1 MKTRAISL
9 LVIFLILSSIILS
22 KEQSQ
27 KTGWKGKIEVED
39 GVKVIKNPGE
49 PLYGEITFELEEDL
63 SIGNEGDENYVF
75 YNLSGIAVD
84 SEENIFVLDRGNF
97 RIQKFDKN
105 GSYLHTIGRR
115 GQGPGEFEQPM
126 SLFIDVKD
134 RIYVYDSFRRYLHVF
149 ENDGKFKETIR
160 LTRSLSFGLGIS
172 EKGNILSQISV
183 YSPEE
188 STIDVVL
195 MDAKGKVIKR
205 IVSYP
210 FETPPMIKKRI
221 LGNQYSHRLHFYP
234 ALDGSGVYG
243 HSSEYKLHVLNTSG
257 EARFIIEKDERPE
270 PITQKDKS
278 GLIDRYLEIQEKSDR
293 KEKLTRNEVKKAY
306 IFPEFKPFFSGIVL
320 DNEGRIYVERFK
332 LYNPEDRSRVYDL
345 FSEEGYYIYRV
356 KMPLPSR
363 LIRNGCIYRIEPDR
377 DTGYIKVK
385 RYKIK
390 NWEQIKKGI
399 L

>member
-1 MKTRAISL
+1 MKARAISL
-9 LVIFLILSSIILS
+9 LAIFLILSSIILS
-22 KEQSQ
+22 KEQRQ
-27 KTGWKGKIEVED
+27 KTEWKGKIEIED

-75 YNLSGIAVD
+75 YDLVILAVD
-84 SEENIFVLDRGNF
+84 SEGNIFVLDRGNF

-105 GSYLHTIGRR
+105 GSYLQTIGRQ

-149 ENDGKFKETIR
+149 ENEGKFKETIR
-160 LTRSLSFGLGIS
+160 LPRSPSFGLGIS
-172 EKGNILSQISV
+172 EKGNILSQTSD
-183 YSPEE
+183 YSQEE
-188 STIDVVL
+188 NTTNVVL
-195 MDAKGKVIKR
+195 MDSKGKVIKR

-221 LGNQYSHRLHFYP
+221 LGNPYSHRLYFCP
-234 ALDGSGVYG
+234 DLDGSGVYG
-243 HSSEYKLHVLNTSG
+243 HSSEYKLYVLNTSG
-257 EARFIIEKDERPE
+257 EARLRIEKEEKAE
-270 PITQKDKS
+270 PVTQKDKDIR
-278 GLIDRYLEIQEKSDR
+278 IDNYLESQEKSGT
-293 KEKLTRNEVKKAY
+293 KVKLTRNEVKKAY
-306 IFPEFKPFFSGIVL
+306 IFPEFNPFFSGIVL

-363 LIRNGCIYRIEPDR
+363 LIKNGCIYRIEPDQ
-377 DTGYIKVK
+377 DTGYTKVK

-390 NWEQIKKGI
+390 NWKQIKKRI
-399 L
+399 

>member
-9 LVIFLILSSIILS
+9 LVIFLVLCSIIIS
-22 KEQSQ
+22 KEQRQ

-63 SIGNEGDENYVF
+63 SIGNEDDENYMF
-75 YNLSGIAVD
+75 YDLVTLAVD

-97 RIQKFDKN
+97 RIQRFDKN
-105 GSYLHTIGRR
+105 GSYLQTIGGR
-115 GQGPGEFEQPM
+115 GQGPGEFEDPM
-126 SLFIDVKD
+126 SIHVDLKDNIYLCDV
-134 RIYVYDSFRRYLHVF
+134 RRRNLHVF
-149 ENDGKFKETIR
+149 EKDGKFKETIR
-160 LTRSLSFGLGIS
+160 LTRSLFFGLGIS
-172 EKGNILSQISV
+172 EKGNILAQTFFYSQ
-183 YSPEE
+183 EE
-188 STIDVVL
+188 STEDVVL
-195 MDAKGKVIKR
+195 MDTKGKVIKR

-210 FETPPMIKKRI
+210 SETPPMIKKRI
-221 LGNQYSHRLHFYP
+221 LGNPYSHRLHFYP

-243 HSSEYKLHVLNTSG
+243 HSSEYKLYVLNTSG
-257 EARFIIEKDERPE
+257 EARFRIEKEEKAE
-270 PITQKDKS
+270 PVTQKDKDRR
-278 GLIDRYLEIQEKSDR
+278 IDNYLERQEKSGT
-293 KEKLTRNEVKKAY
+293 KVKLTWNEVKKAY

-356 KMPLPSR
+356 KMPLPPSI
-363 LIRNGCIYRIEPDR
+363 IRNGYMYRIER
-377 DTGYIKVK
+377 DQETGYIKVI

-390 NWEQIKKGI
+390 NWEQIKEKI
-399 L
+399 